1 MILNKSVKVF
11 SERKGVRRLKFLICT
26 YELSSLKPHN
36 TKEILST
43 TRLHIQLSYQ
53 FILSNFVCKSI
64 FVLTQCSV
72 IGDDHM
78 IKFINFNSI
87 IKLDENI
94 KKIHI
99 HHMSY
104 KLVFIIILI
113 YSLNLIEEIFKL
125 YHLCSVMFAFV
136 SAQIFMCS
144 VCIFIIIVLYFCVVN
159 KSI

>member
-26 YELSSLKPHN
+26 YELSSLKPQN

-64 FVLTQCSV
+64 FILTQCSV
-72 IGDDHM
+72 IGIDHM

-87 IKLDENI
+87 IKLDKNI

-113 YSLNLIEEIFKL
+113 FSLNLIEENFKL
-125 YHLCSVMFAFV
+125 YYLCLVMFDICFCTTFYVFGLYIYNYCFV
-136 SAQIFMCS
+136 FLC
-144 VCIFIIIVLYFCVVN
+144 VN